1 MFNKSEPDNSRTKP
15 SDTPSSESVE
25 KAPVQGHTGRTATTI
40 GPTIQITGDVL
51 VTGNQNVHIEGHVN
65 GTITLNDNILSI
77 GKEGEISATVKARA
91 IFVGG
96 KVDGDLFCDEQIV
109 IQNSGNVRG
118 NIVAPRV
125 TLEDGCK
132 FKGSIDM
139 DVEPSNSRASG
150 GSGRSEKIAD
160 IKSAAGGGADGSSG
174 GGLGKAPGQ

>member
-1 MFNKSEPDNSRTKP
+1 MFNKSEPDNDRSKP
-15 SDTPSSESVE
+15 SDTPSDESVA
-25 KAPVQGHTGRTATTI
+25 KAPTQGHTGRTATTI

-109 IQNSGNVRG
+109 IQSSGNVRG

-139 DVEPSNSRASG
+139 DAKPKAAQAPKEPGASKKVSDIKRAPSG
-150 GSGRSEKIAD
+150 G
-160 IKSAAGGGADGSSG
+160 AATETGIGTTSG
-174 GGLGKAPGQ
+174 G

>member
-1 MFNKSEPDNSRTKP
+1 MFSKSEPENGRNKP
-15 SDTPSSESVE
+15 SKETAEQIPAQ
-25 KAPVQGHTGRTATTI
+25 KPTGRTATTI

-65 GTITLNDNILSI
+65 GTISLNDNILSI
-77 GKEGEISATVKARA
+77 GKEGKIAATVKARA

-96 KVDGDLFCDEQIV
+96 KVEGDLFGEEQVV
-109 IQNSGNVRG
+109 IQSSGSVRG

-139 DVEPSNSRASG
+139 DAKPKAAPTKKDSGTAGKVADLKRTQSGATAEAVIGTPSG
-150 GSGRSEKIAD
+150 
-160 IKSAAGGGADGSSG
+160 
-174 GGLGKAPGQ
+174 

>member
-139 DVEPSNSRASG
+139 DATPKAAPAPKDSG
-150 GSGRSEKIAD
+150 AGKKVSD
-160 IKSAAGGGADGSSG
+160 IKRTPSAGAGSTPGG
-174 GGLGKAPGQ
+174 